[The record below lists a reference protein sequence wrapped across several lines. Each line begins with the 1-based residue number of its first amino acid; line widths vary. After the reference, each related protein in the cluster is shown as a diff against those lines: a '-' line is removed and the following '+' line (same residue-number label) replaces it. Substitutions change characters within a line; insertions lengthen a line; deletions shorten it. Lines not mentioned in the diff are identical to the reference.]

1 MQEERRMEKVRRT
14 PAKLWKLVED
24 FSLEIVH
31 RGDDFDTREIAISD
45 VNRPALQL
53 VGFYDYFEP
62 KRLQILGRAEM
73 TYLIAMPLERRR
85 KVFEDFFRCNI
96 PALIVARN
104 MEIFPELLEIAQK
117 HGRTLLRSTMS
128 TVEISSGII
137 DYLNRALAPQVT
149 RHGVLVNIYGQGV
162 LILGDSGIGK
172 SETAIDLLK
181 RGHRLV
187 ADDAVDIRKISNSLY
202 GSAPE
207 AIRHYI
213 EIRGIGVID
222 VKQLFGMG
230 AIQYETEID
239 MAIQLEQWVQGK
251 VYDRLGLGE
260 ERFELLDV
268 SLPLVTVPVRPGRNL
283 AGIVEIATMK
293 NREMKYGYN
302 SAQDFVEQF
311 DRRVDSLTHNGE
323 RK

>member
-1 MQEERRMEKVRRT
+1 MEKVRRT

-85 KVFEDFFRCNI
+85 KVFEDFFHCNI

-311 DRRVDSLTHNGE
+311 DSRVDSLTHNGE